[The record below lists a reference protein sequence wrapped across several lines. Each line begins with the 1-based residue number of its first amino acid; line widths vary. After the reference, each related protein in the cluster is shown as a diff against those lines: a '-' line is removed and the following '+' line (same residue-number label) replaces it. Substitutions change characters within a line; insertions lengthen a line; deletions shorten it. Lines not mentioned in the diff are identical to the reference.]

1 MDFLPMTSF
10 WMYLWLIIGFVFLV
24 KGADIFVDGASALA
38 KILHIPSLIIG
49 LTIVAFGTSAPEL
62 AVSVTSAIQGKNG
75 LSVGNV
81 VGSNIFNVL
90 MVAGCAALIAPL
102 SVQRNLLKK
111 DIRFTT
117 IPNISEKI
125 NMLEETMNDTEYEI
139 EYSKDKDAKVGHKT
153 ADTSFFGYKTHIAMT
168 PERIITAA
176 TTATAK
182 FTRTENSYTVS
193 YEDGGKV
200 DYTNKPTS
208 VKYSDDALTIN
219 ASAKSGYAITD
230 VSVTMGGSALTLDED
245 YTWEDGELMIMPT
258 NFTGEL
264 NDATITLGWE
274 AAEGAASYNVY
285 RSNTGTDYEI
295 IANVTE
301 TQYEEEITENGDYYY
316 QVTAVFADGES
327 DPATTPEGDNVI
339 MFNVSGLGIAENNVN
354 VSLYPNPSDGAFNVS
369 CPGMTKIMIYG
380 LCGETVIDIDTKAD
394 SHVVSDLDAG
404 VYFIRIE
411 TAKGSITQ
419 KIVRL

>member
-1 MDFLPMTSF
+1 MAILGMTGVAKAQEPVTSF
-10 WMYLWLIIGFVFLV
+10 FEDFEDGTLGVMTVLDGDFDGINWMNSSTLQAQGDGHNGSLRYAYSESWTTVMRPGLTPDNFLV
-24 KGADIFVDGASALA
+24 T
-38 KILHIPSLIIG
+38 P
-49 LTIVAFGTSAPEL
+49 
-62 AVSVTSAIQGKNG
+62 
-75 LSVGNV
+75 
-81 VGSNIFNVL
+81 
-90 MVAGCAALIAPL
+90 LIAVTET
-102 SVQRNLLKK
+102 SVFTFFVCSDWYQYVGEHYGVAISTKSNTEPT
-111 DIRFTT
+111 DFTT
-117 IPNISEKI
+117 IAEWTLTDKGTRDADQGPWHEHNIELSEYAGQNI
-125 NMLEETMNDTEYEI
+125 YVAIRHFECSNIYRIDVDDISVTTEE
-139 EYSKDKDAKVGHKT
+139 
-153 ADTSFFGYKTHIAMT
+153 
-168 PERIITAA
+168 IITPA
-176 TTATAK
+176 
-182 FTRTENSYTVS
+182 
-193 YEDGGKV
+193 
-200 DYTNKPTS
+200 
-208 VKYSDDALTIN
+208 
-219 ASAKSGYAITD
+219 
-230 VSVTMGGSALTLDED
+230 
-245 YTWEDGELMIMPT
+245 PT

-369 CPGMTKIMIYG
+369 CPGMTKITIYG